1 MPGVNA
7 ATAEID
13 AWIARLNEP
22 SMRAEA
28 TYRLASI
35 GVQAVPSLV
44 AAARG
49 IWTNRLGVPCSND
62 LQIRRGALIALR
74 HLGGAAASAIP
85 TLIELTK
92 VHFDSVLRC
101 EAADALAA
109 MGSAAQTATAALE
122 ELAND
127 YDHEVRLSAR
137 RALDAIAAST

>member
-1 MPGVNA
+1 VDA
-7 ATAEID
+7 ATSEID
-13 AWIARLNEP
+13 AWIAKLNEP

-28 TYRLASI
+28 THRLASL
-35 GVQAVPSLV
+35 GVQTVPSLV
-44 AAARG
+44 AAAMG
-49 IWTNRLGVPCSND
+49 TWTNRFGVPCSND

-92 VHFDSVLRC
+92 VHSDSVLRC

-109 MGSAAQTATAALE
+109 MGSAARTATAALE

-127 YDHEVRLSAR
+127 HDQEVRLSAR
-137 RALDAIAAST
+137 RALDAIVAST